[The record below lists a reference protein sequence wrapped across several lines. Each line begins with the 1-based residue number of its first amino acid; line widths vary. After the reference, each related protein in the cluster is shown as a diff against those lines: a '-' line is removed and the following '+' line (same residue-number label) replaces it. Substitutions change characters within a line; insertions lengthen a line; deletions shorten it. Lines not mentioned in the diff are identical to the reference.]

1 MIYIKFS
8 SPINQQ
14 TSQNLMNFLST
25 QVNTGQKEFY
35 FLISSPGGSVN
46 DGIVLYNF
54 IRAVPAKVIMH
65 NIGAIDSIAT
75 VIFLSA
81 NERYCNPHSS
91 FLFHGVGIDIT
102 QGHRV
107 DEKILKEQLVMIERD
122 QNNISNIISERTKL
136 KEVDIKEMFFRA
148 KTKNPEEA
156 KEMGIVSEIKEAKIP
171 EGSQII
177 SL

>member
-8 SPINQQ
+8 SPINPQ
-14 TSQNLMNFLST
+14 TSQVLMNFLSER
-25 QVNTGQKEFY
+25 VNTGEKEFY

-54 IRAVPAKVIMH
+54 IRALPAKVIMH

-91 FLFHGVGIDIT
+91 FLFHGVGIDVG
-102 QGHRV
+102 QSQRL
-107 DEKILKEQLVMIERD
+107 DEKAIREQLIMIERD
-122 QNNISNIISERTKL
+122 QRNIANIIAERTKL
-136 KEVDIKEMFFRA
+136 KEEEIKEMFFRA
-148 KTKNPEEA
+148 KTKTPEEA
-156 KEMGIVSEIKEAKIP
+156 KEMGIISDIKEAKIP
-171 EGSQII
+171 AGIQII

>member
-8 SPINQQ
+8 SPINSQ
-14 TSQNLMNFLST
+14 TSQVLMNFLSER
-25 QVNTGQKEFY
+25 VNNGEKEFY

-54 IRAVPAKVIMH
+54 IKALPAKIVMH

-81 NERYCNPHSS
+81 EERYCNPHSS
-91 FLFHGVGIDIT
+91 FLFHGVGIDVG
-102 QGHRV
+102 QPQRF
-107 DEKILKEQLVMIERD
+107 DEKALKEQLIMIERD
-122 QNNISNIISERTKL
+122 QRNISNIISERTKL
-136 KEVDIKEMFFRA
+136 KEEDIKEMFFRA
-148 KTKNPEEA
+148 KTKNPQEA
-156 KEMGIVSEIKEAKIP
+156 KEMGIILDVKEARIP